1 MDENYLFYSIYKN
14 QITDIV
20 TLITEIFKSVMKLEI
35 DQIKALV
42 FSSDKRGI
50 FQLIKISL
58 S

>member
-20 TLITEIFKSVMKLEI
+20 TLITEIFKSVMKLEV
-35 DQIKALV
+35 DQIKSLV

-50 FQLIKISL
+50 LSLIKISL